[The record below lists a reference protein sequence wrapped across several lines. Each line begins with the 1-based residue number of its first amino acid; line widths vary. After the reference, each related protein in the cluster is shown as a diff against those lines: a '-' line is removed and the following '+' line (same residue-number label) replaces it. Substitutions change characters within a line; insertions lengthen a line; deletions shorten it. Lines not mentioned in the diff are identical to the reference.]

1 MLEFTLIREDLLLV
15 TVIRESVVNHRDVYW
30 LYWKVFILSWFNYLQ
45 RNKEFKNSLFNVYDS
60 L

>member
-1 MLEFTLIREDLLLV
+1 MIEFTLIREDLLLV
-15 TVIRESVVNHRDVYW
+15 TVFRESVVNHRDVYW